1 MRYYLRQIISGLRYL
16 HGQGI
21 VHRDLKLSAW
31 GRAGR
36 WEGEPCQPRSSSP
49 PSAGN
54 FLVTEKMQVK
64 IGDLGL
70 AQQEARAGRRWG

>member
-31 GRAGR
+31 GRAGA
-36 WEGEPCQPRSSSP
+36 
-49 PSAGN
+49 AGGRA
-54 FLVTEKMQVK
+54 VPAP
-64 IGDLGL
+64 IGLISL
-70 AQQEARAGRRWG
+70 RR